1 MLYCTA
7 MTKPRSTPRQRLLEA
22 AAELLVRDGE
32 LSTRAVCEAAGVAA
46 PTLYHHFG
54 DKDGLIEAAIATA
67 YESSLRRKR
76 SRRPSGDPVEDIRRG
91 WDEHVR
97 FAREHPAFYRLMYAY
112 ADARPEP
119 PAPARE
125 AREIVVNEIGRA
137 AEAGRLRVDP
147 ELTADA
153 IGTAVRGVGAM
164 AAATRET
171 PSGDAVSELI
181 RDAILGA
188 LFTGATDGAGDGS
201 AASHATALAE
211 LVRAGATD
219 FSGAEAGLLEE
230 WLGRLAV
237 SQSDRKE

>member
-1 MLYCTA
+1 MPE
-7 MTKPRSTPRQRLLEA
+7 MKPTPRQRLLEA

-32 LSTRAVCEAAGVAA
+32 LSTRAVCEAAGVGA

-54 DKDGLIEAAIATA
+54 DKDGLVEAAIATA

-76 SRRPSGDPVEDIRRG
+76 SRRPSDDPVEDIRRG

-119 PAPARE
+119 PAPAQE
-125 AREIVVNEIGRA
+125 ARRIVMNEIGRA
-137 AEAGRLRVDP
+137 AEAGRLRVDH
-147 ELTADA
+147 ELAARA

-164 AAATRET
+164 AAATPET
-171 PSGDAVSELI
+171 PADGAVSDLI
-181 RDAILGA
+181 RDAVLGV
-188 LFTGATDGAGDGS
+188 LFTGPTDGSADGS

-211 LVRAGATD
+211 FVRAGATD

-237 SQSDRKE
+237 SQFDRKE

>member
-1 MLYCTA
+1 MVRT
-7 MTKPRSTPRQRLLEA
+7 RQPARERLLEA

-32 LSTRAVCEAAGVAA
+32 LSTRAVCEAAGVGA

-54 DKDGLIEAAIATA
+54 DKDGLVEAAIATA
-67 YESSLRRKR
+67 YESSLKRKR
-76 SRRPSGDPVEDIRRG
+76 TRRPSGDPVEDIHRG

-119 PAPARE
+119 PTPAQE
-125 AREIVVNEIGRA
+125 AREIVMREIGRA

-147 ELTADA
+147 ELAAET

-171 PSGDAVSELI
+171 ASADTVNELI
-181 RDAILGA
+181 RDAVLGA
-188 LFTGATDGAGDGS
+188 LFTGAGDESDGP
-201 AASHATALAE
+201 AAAHAAALAG
-211 LVRAGATD
+211 LVRAGGAGL
-219 FSGAEAGLLEE
+219 SAAEAGLLEE
-230 WLGRLAV
+230 WLDRLADTP
-237 SQSDRKE
+237 SSRKE